1 MITVHSISQTIIN
14 YDALNEL
21 TDGDEAIQSLIFEG
35 FLKDSQTRMDELEL
49 SVSCVD
55 FPQVKL
61 LAHALKGIART
72 LCAER
77 LADQCLALEEAA
89 LANDIAKVKETF
101 AHVRTEYLQLI
112 RLLNNESEY

>member
-1 MITVHSISQTIIN
+1 MITLHSISQTIIN

-35 FLKDSQTRMDELEL
+35 FLKDGQTRMDELEL
-49 SVSCVD
+49 AVAWVD
-55 FPQVKL
+55 FSQVKL

-77 LADQCLALEEAA
+77 LTDQCLTLEEAA
-89 LANDIAKVKETF
+89 LANDIAKVKEVY
-101 AHVRTEYLQLI
+101 AHVSIEYKQVM
-112 RLLNNESEY
+112 RLLNNGSED